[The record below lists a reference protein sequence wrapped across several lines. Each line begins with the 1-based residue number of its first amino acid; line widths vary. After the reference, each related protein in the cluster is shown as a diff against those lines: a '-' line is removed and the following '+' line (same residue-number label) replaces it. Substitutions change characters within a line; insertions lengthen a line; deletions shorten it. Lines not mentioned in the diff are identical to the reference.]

1 MSDNKEEKNED
12 KKDNENEEK
21 EIIHESGMYGLKVVD
36 LENLMG
42 AYKER
47 GSEFRD
53 LKLIEKM
60 GGVDEILT
68 KLKTDAKKGIST
80 QENRLNDFGSN
91 KIFVEPVPPFCS
103 YVLEALED
111 LMVRILIVAAIAQII
126 LGATLSDDPSKDWVD
141 GLSIIVAVL
150 VVTLVGSITNWKK
163 ETKFHELNDIQNE
176 GTKYRVIRNGVP
188 SEMPSDDILVGD
200 LINIMIGDIMPADLL
215 LVDGNDVKVD
225 ESSLTGESDTL
236 KKEVYEKCLEYLE
249 KNKNSAPPSPLL
261 LSGTNCVE
269 GQGLAIVLAVG
280 DHSQKGIIK
289 RTVDN
294 AQEDNKT
301 PLEEK
306 LDTIAEN
313 IGWFGM
319 GAGIVTFVA
328 LLIRF
333 GVNYANDNKEYK
345 KTKREQS
352 LLSAF
357 YMNIQKKTELE
368 KLTNPKEDVIANI
381 IDILLLCVSIIV
393 VAIPEG
399 LPLAVTLS
407 LAFSIKKLMDQN
419 NLVRKMHA
427 CETMGGANYI
437 CTDKTG
443 TLTKNEMNIYK
454 FLTAKKEI
462 TFKETLDYENAGNL
476 NQKKG
481 GETIERKMR
490 EDYNIY
496 FKNQKFWE
504 TLKSSLAVNVEGSIK
519 HLESPNI
526 NGDIEECETKNKTD
540 KAFIDFLYRLKAS
553 ISKEKNTYLA
563 DKKNYQQI
571 PFDSKRKRMT
581 TFIKNSSFPTGYRL
595 YTKGGAEKVKNICK
609 FYLDPDSGENLPLGD
624 QQLNF
629 IIDTIESFNKQMLR
643 SLYTCY
649 KDITKEE
656 YENAKTFRNSEGLEL
671 DQFDCTFIGCV
682 GIRDSLRN
690 GVKEAVLKCHSAR
703 VCVIMVTGDNIVT
716 ATAIAKD
723 CNILGSEVNL
733 DNLKSEDI
741 EEDPD
746 LTNDPVKREAHIQTV
761 LKNKPK
767 SITGNTF
774 YTAVGGLVCR
784 TCGLE
789 TNLCKC
795 PKTQA
800 EAEQISKKTGQP
812 PAEIKNDTIKDKA
825 RFIELIQNLRVMAR
839 SQPIHKYALVLGLKE
854 LNKIVAV
861 TGDGTNDAPALS
873 KSDVGFAMFAGTDI
887 AKEASDIII
896 IDNNFSSIVVAI
908 IYGRNIY
915 DNIRKF
921 LQFQLTVN
929 FCACLLVF
937 ICACIGNDSPL
948 TTIQMLWINLIMDSL
963 GSLALATESPYEEL
977 LDREPTKRDESI
989 INGKMWKHIAIQS
1002 LVELILLLILY
1013 LEAPHFIKENDLVR
1027 LTENTIIKYCYGE
1040 MPGNVSEKNII
1051 YGTETKWNSKVK
1063 LRGGM
1068 TEEDCGKYAEK
1079 QDLSV
1084 AFELYINVNGATTH
1098 MTLLFNIFVIYT
1110 LFNQINCRVIDDSF
1124 NIFIR
1129 ITKNYFFPCITLGEL
1144 FLQILL
1150 VQFGKEAFRVTERG
1164 LSFKQWL
1171 ISIGFSLITFALSAS
1186 IKRIP
1191 LDIIIQKFLDKNVK
1205 NNKIANI
1212 DDLVINNGSTINIG
1226 NSNYVEKN
1234 DINLSIDKETNNTLK
1249 RDDSKK
1255 KSESFIQKNLMK
1267 RRSIS
1272 KGGSLR
1278 ANKADVNFSNNN

>member
-1 MSDNKEEKNED
+1 
-12 KKDNENEEK
+12 
-21 EIIHESGMYGLKVVD
+21 
-36 LENLMG
+36 
-42 AYKER
+42 
-47 GSEFRD
+47 
-53 LKLIEKM
+53 
-60 GGVDEILT
+60 
-68 KLKTDAKKGIST
+68 
-80 QENRLNDFGSN
+80 
-91 KIFVEPVPPFCS
+91 
-103 YVLEALED
+103 
-111 LMVRILIVAAIAQII
+111 
-126 LGATLSDDPSKDWVD
+126 
-141 GLSIIVAVL
+141 
-150 VVTLVGSITNWKK
+150 
-163 ETKFHELNDIQNE
+163 
-176 GTKYRVIRNGVP
+176 
-188 SEMPSDDILVGD
+188 
-200 LINIMIGDIMPADLL
+200 
-215 LVDGNDVKVD
+215 
-225 ESSLTGESDTL
+225 
-236 KKEVYEKCLEYLE
+236 
-249 KNKNSAPPSPLL
+249 
-261 LSGTNCVE
+261 
-269 GQGLAIVLAVG
+269 
-280 DHSQKGIIK
+280 
-289 RTVDN
+289 
-294 AQEDNKT
+294 
-301 PLEEK
+301 
-306 LDTIAEN
+306 
-313 IGWFGM
+313 
-319 GAGIVTFVA
+319 
-328 LLIRF
+328 
-333 GVNYANDNKEYK
+333 
-345 KTKREQS
+345 
-352 LLSAF
+352 
-357 YMNIQKKTELE
+357 
-368 KLTNPKEDVIANI
+368 
-381 IDILLLCVSIIV
+381 
-393 VAIPEG
+393 
-399 LPLAVTLS
+399 
-407 LAFSIKKLMDQN
+407 
-419 NLVRKMHA
+419 
-427 CETMGGANYI
+427 
-437 CTDKTG
+437 
-443 TLTKNEMNIYK
+443 
-454 FLTAKKEI
+454 
-462 TFKETLDYENAGNL
+462 
-476 NQKKG
+476 
-481 GETIERKMR
+481 
-490 EDYNIY
+490 
-496 FKNQKFWE
+496 
-504 TLKSSLAVNVEGSIK
+504 
-519 HLESPNI
+519 
-526 NGDIEECETKNKTD
+526 
-540 KAFIDFLYRLKAS
+540 
-553 ISKEKNTYLA
+553 
-563 DKKNYQQI
+563 
-571 PFDSKRKRMT
+571 
-581 TFIKNSSFPTGYRL
+581 
-595 YTKGGAEKVKNICK
+595 
-609 FYLDPDSGENLPLGD
+609 
-624 QQLNF
+624 
-629 IIDTIESFNKQMLR
+629 
-643 SLYTCY
+643 
-649 KDITKEE
+649 
-656 YENAKTFRNSEGLEL
+656 
-671 DQFDCTFIGCV
+671 
-682 GIRDSLRN
+682 
-690 GVKEAVLKCHSAR
+690 
-703 VCVIMVTGDNIVT
+703 
-716 ATAIAKD
+716 
-723 CNILGSEVNL
+723 VNL

-963 GSLALATESPYEEL
+963 GSLALATESPYDEL

-1013 LEAPHFIKENDLVR
+1013 LRAPHFIKENDMVR
-1027 LTENTIIKYCYGE
+1027 LAENNIIKYCYGE
-1040 MPGNVSEKNII
+1040 MPGNISEKNII
-1051 YGTETKWNSKVK
+1051 FGTETKWGSKVK

-1124 NIFIR
+1124 NIFVR
-1129 ITKNYFFPCITLGEL
+1129 IKKNFFFPCITLGEL
-1144 FLQILL
+1144 VLQILL
-1150 VQFGKEAFRVTERG
+1150 VQFGKEAFKVTERG

-1191 LDIIIQKFLDKNVK
+1191 LDEIIQKFLDKNVK

-1234 DINLSIDKETNNTLK
+1234 DINLSIDKETNNTVK
-1249 RDDSKK
+1249 RDDSRK

>member
-1 MSDNKEEKNED
+1 MSDDIKDENDD
-12 KKDNENEEK
+12 KKDNEV
-21 EIIHESGMYGLKVVD
+21 IHESGMYGLKVLD
-36 LENLMG
+36 LENLMS

-47 GSEFRD
+47 GSDYQD
-53 LKLIEKM
+53 LKLIEKY
-60 GGVDEILT
+60 GGVESILT
-68 KLKTDAKKGIST
+68 KLKTDSKKGIST

-163 ETKFHELNDIQNE
+163 EMKFHELNDIQNE

-188 SEMPSDDILVGD
+188 KEMPSDDILVGD

-236 KKEVYEKCLEYLE
+236 KKDVYEKCLEYIE
-249 KNKNSAPPSPLL
+249 KNKGSTPPSPLL

-269 GQGLAIVLAVG
+269 GTGLAIVLAVG
-280 DHSQKGIIK
+280 DHSQKGIIR

-319 GAGIVTFVA
+319 GAGIVTFIA
-328 LLIRF
+328 LFIRF
-333 GVNYANDNKEYK
+333 GVNYANNNKEYK
-345 KTKREQS
+345 KAKKEQS
-352 LLSAF
+352 LLSTF
-357 YMNIQKKTELE
+357 IMNGHTRNSLE
-368 KLTNPKEDVIANI
+368 KLTNPKDNVIADI

-443 TLTKNEMNIYK
+443 TLTKNEMNVFK
-454 FLTAKKEI
+454 FLTAKKELKL
-462 TFKETLDYENAGNL
+462 KETLDYENAGNL
-476 NQKKG
+476 NQKKNNDVV
-481 GETIERKMR
+481 ERKMR

-496 FKNQKFWE
+496 FKNDKYWE
-504 TLKSSLAVNVEGSIK
+504 TLKSSLAVNVDGSIK
-519 HLESPNI
+519 HLDSPNI

-581 TFIKNSSFPTGYRL
+581 TFIKHSNFPTGYRL
-595 YTKGGAEKVKNICK
+595 YTKGGAEKVKSICK
-609 FYLDPDSGENLPLGD
+609 YYLDPDTGENLPLGD

-629 IIDTIESFNKQMLR
+629 ITDTIESFNKQMLR

-649 KDITKEE
+649 KDISKEE
-656 YENAKTFRNSEGLEL
+656 YENAKTFKNSDGKEL

-690 GVKEAVLKCHSAR
+690 GVSEAVLKCHSAR
-703 VCVIMVTGDNIVT
+703 VNVIMVTGDNIVT

-733 DNLKSEDI
+733 DNLKPEDI

-746 LTNDPVKREAHIQTV
+746 LTNDPVKREAHIQIV

-767 SITGNTF
+767 AITGNTF
-774 YTAVGGLVCR
+774 YTAVGGLICR

-800 EAEQISKKTGQP
+800 EANQIAKKTGQP
-812 PAEIKNDTIKDKA
+812 AANIKNDTIKDKA
-825 RFIELIQNLRVMAR
+825 RFIELIKNLRVMAR

-977 LDREPTKRDESI
+977 LNREPTKRDESI
-989 INGKMWKHIAIQS
+989 INGKMWKHIGIQS

-1013 LEAPHFIKENDLVR
+1013 LRAPHFIKENDLVR
-1027 LTENTIIKYCYGE
+1027 RAENEVIKYCYGS
-1040 MPGNVSEKNII
+1040 MPGNISEKNII
-1051 YGTETKWNSKVK
+1051 FGTETKWSSKTK
-1063 LRGGM
+1063 LKGNM
-1068 TEEDCGKYAEK
+1068 NEEECGKYAEK
-1079 QDLSV
+1079 QDLAV
-1084 AFELYINVNGATTH
+1084 AFELYMNVNGATTH

-1124 NIFIR
+1124 NIFVR
-1129 ITKNYFFPCITLGEL
+1129 IEKNFFFPIITLGEL
-1144 FLQILL
+1144 FLQIIL
-1150 VQFGKEAFRVTERG
+1150 VQFGKEAFKVTERG
-1164 LSFKQWL
+1164 LSAKHWL
-1171 ISIGFSLITFALSAS
+1171 ISIGFSLITFVLSVI
-1186 IKRIP
+1186 IKLIP
-1191 LDIIIQKFLDKNVK
+1191 LDGIIQKFLDKNNK

-1212 DDLVINNGSTINIG
+1212 DDLIVNNGSTINNG
-1226 NSNYVEKN
+1226 GSSNLVEKN
-1234 DINLSIDKETNNTLK
+1234 DINLSIDKEANQSMHK
-1249 RDDSKK
+1249 EDSKK
-1255 KSESFIQKNLMK
+1255 LKSESFIQKNLMK

-1278 ANKADVNFSNNN
+1278 ANKADVNFTNNN